1 MEVHRQTC
9 QNCQS
14 RKVQD
19 ILVREAGHPTVV
31 YVRCSNCGDLVAR
44 YVLRDYYHHGKGLE
58 SYLRSHGAGSSE
70 SGRDTLDTLHRV
82 KEESLEGYQRAID
95 WLKEQGKDPDG

>member
-19 ILVREAGHPTVV
+19 ILVREAGEPAVV
-31 YVRCSNCGDLVAR
+31 YVRCAQCGELVAR
-44 YVLRDYYHHGKGLE
+44 YVLSDYYHHGKDLD
-58 SYLRSHGAGSSE
+58 SYLRSQAAQSSE
-70 SGRDTLDTLHRV
+70 SGRDMLEGFRKTQT
-82 KEESLEGYQRAID
+82 EALEGYLRALDYIRD
-95 WLKEQGKDPDG
+95 SGKDLE